1 MAKRASRSQ
10 DEEPDAAPS
19 HRPAVLLTCEHASKD
34 VPARYAEWFEGRER
48 VLDSHRGW
56 DPGAAELARKL
67 GRALR
72 VPVIAGRWT
81 RLLVDL
87 NRPPGHDEVLSH
99 FVAGLDD
106 DERARLLDEVHARHW
121 RTVTERLLELGEGG
135 KRRVVHL
142 GVHSFTPVRRGE
154 RRLLDVGILFDP
166 ERTAEKAFAETLRA
180 AIEARDGR
188 LRVRFNEPY
197 LGIHPGLTT
206 ALRKV
211 VGDPG
216 YAGIELEVNQRF
228 ARGVEERWRDVVEV
242 LVGAIRE
249 AVG

>member
-1 MAKRASRSQ
+1 MTARVEQMSARSRT
-10 DEEPDAAPS
+10 
-19 HRPAVLLTCEHASKD
+19 PAVLLTCEHASKD

-81 RLLVDL
+81 RLLIDL
-87 NRPPGHDEVLSH
+87 NRPPGHEEILSH
-99 FVAGLDD
+99 FVGGLED
-106 DERARLLDEVHARHW
+106 DERARLIDEVHARHW
-121 RTVTERLLELGEGG
+121 ARVTERLLELGERGR
-135 KRRVVHL
+135 RRVVHL

-166 ERTAEKAFAETLRA
+166 ERAAELDFAERLRA

-206 ALRKV
+206 ALRKI

-216 YAGIELEVNQRF
+216 YAGIELELNQRF
-228 ARGVEERWRDVVEV
+228 ARGVEERWRDVQHVIV
-242 LVGAIRE
+242 DAVAACVG
-249 AVG
+249 G